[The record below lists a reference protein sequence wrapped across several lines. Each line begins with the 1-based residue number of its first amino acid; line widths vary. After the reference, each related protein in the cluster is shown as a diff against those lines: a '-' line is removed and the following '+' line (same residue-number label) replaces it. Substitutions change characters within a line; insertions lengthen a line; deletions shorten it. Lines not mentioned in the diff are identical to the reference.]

1 MFNSTHGTKA
11 TMNALGQYRKRQQPT
26 TTTTTT
32 MTAAGGHASKSE
44 DNVARQ
50 SGIPTLH
57 SSPFHDERR
66 LSLPLC
72 SAIAWHDTEQSRTVV
87 VHVIGRAFVLD
98 VVVIAVVSV
107 SSTCSVCRALFT
119 FCLSTVVVALNRYLN
134 WYYSCR
140 QVANKNSQSM
150 SNQSSESDFART
162 QSSLADTRPNVIPS
176 IFVCSRDSA
185 MLSLS
190 LSLFVCVFVTNL
202 HQALSGN
209 RTQKTTNVVV
219 IRQRLIIGFSVR
231 Q

>member
-26 TTTTTT
+26 TTTTTM

-66 LSLPLC
+66 LSLLLR

-87 VHVIGRAFVLD
+87 VHVIGSAFVLD

-119 FCLSTVVVALNRYLN
+119 LCLSTIVVALNRYLN

-190 LSLFVCVFVTNL
+190 LSLCVC
-202 HQALSGN
+202 SS
-209 RTQKTTNVVV
+209 RTYIRRCQVIEHQKTTNVVV